1 MADTTAPPPTG
12 SGAATPAN
20 SAPAGSTPVDSAPA
34 DSVPAGTGS
43 EPATGPATPVARPSR
58 PVRDDGRPGGGA
70 RRRGAR
76 RHRWPVVVPFFAF
89 LAVCFGLPAGTMVY
103 GAFTVVDP
111 ASGTGR
117 FSTENV
123 SGSLSGAYATGLTG
137 SVELSLMTA
146 LLATVIGTLIAQA
159 VVTSPRPA
167 LRGIVV
173 SAGGVLANF
182 SGAPL
187 AFAFI
192 ATLGTTGTVTQL
204 FHLDRT
210 GFSLYSFTGLV
221 LAYLYFMVPLM
232 VVTVLPALD
241 GLRAQWQEAA
251 ASCGATRGQYWR
263 HVGIPVLTPALLGGA
278 VLMFGTAFASHATAA
293 VMVGSSQPLI
303 TIQIANALNGN
314 VLVGQENLAL
324 AMSLN
329 MVVIALLVMAV
340 QIPLQRRSTRWL
352 G

>member
-1 MADTTAPPPTG
+1 
-12 SGAATPAN
+12 
-20 SAPAGSTPVDSAPA
+20 
-34 DSVPAGTGS
+34 
-43 EPATGPATPVARPSR
+43 
-58 PVRDDGRPGGGA
+58 
-70 RRRGAR
+70 
-76 RHRWPVVVPFFAF
+76 
-89 LAVCFGLPAGTMVY
+89 LPAGTMVY
-103 GAFTVVDP
+103 GAFTVLDP
-111 ASGTGR
+111 ESGASR

-137 SVELSLMTA
+137 SVELSLVTA

-173 SAGGVLANF
+173 SASGVLANF

-241 GLRAQWQEAA
+241 GLRSQWQEAA

-263 HVGIPVLTPALLGGA
+263 HVGIPVLTPSLLGGA

-340 QIPLQRRSTRWL
+340 QIPLQRRSARWL